1 MVSKI
6 IRTLLRGFGKS
17 TNFGWK
23 YLDIKLKYQN
33 SVSTEL

>member
-1 MVSKI
+1 MVARI
-6 IRTLLRGFGKS
+6 LRTLLSGFEKS